1 MKKKG
6 LVWKLSVVII
16 VAFLLLFFI
25 NSATSLWRVHTTAK
39 DSAEQL
45 MQANTQ
51 EMAKEIEI
59 ELESTLSYL
68 KTERSNIL
76 SLYEKGELTGDVLL
90 NMRYNNLKT
99 KPHLLG
105 SAVMLNPG
113 IVDVTSKEAK
123 KYVDQDGYF
132 VPYIFYDGDEL
143 KTVMIEQYNGT
154 DWYERTITEKRE
166 NLTDPYDYTIGDKTL
181 QMVTLC
187 MPIITEDGQLIGS
200 MYTDFP
206 LNFVGEV
213 LKKYNTEGSAQRA
226 MTASGYIMGT
236 YATEDE
242 IGKNL
247 NDIAPYV
254 QKISAKIQDNQV
266 VSTYHED
273 TTVGEKALTTFV
285 PIEVGDIQE
294 KWYVES
300 IVPENHILA
309 SYNALLWQTII
320 SAIIISIILAFIV
333 IYVLRRSILPLEKV
347 QKALLLASN
356 GHLTAAIDPKDL
368 HEDEIGVVAKAYN
381 TMREEMHHIVS
392 DVAHASIDLNKNASS
407 LTQVMSEVTQATEL
421 VTRSIEEISDGAQ
434 NQTQNIESSNNKM
447 LHLGSLIDELASVST
462 NMTSSIH
469 TSSEHAH
476 KGMQEVMELRK
487 HNENTNRVNKEL
499 KHQMNELVQYI
510 ANIGQV
516 MSTIQSITEQ
526 TNLLALNASIEAA
539 RAGEYGKGFSVV
551 AEEVR
556 KLAEQSQQE
565 TENVQKTVQ
574 HILKASEQTQHVVD
588 RTTKIVAMQNDAV
601 EHTREAFE
609 QQLQYGN
616 VLSSQINELLTKLNM
631 MMHEKEDVMTE
642 IENITAISEQSSAS
656 AQKVSATA
664 QEQRAEVE
672 SILEM
677 IRHLEDL
684 SSTLQQKTMKFEL

>member
-6 LVWKLSVVII
+6 LVWKFSVVII

-39 DSAEQL
+39 ESAEQL

>member
-1 MKKKG
+1 MP
-6 LVWKLSVVII
+6 
-16 VAFLLLFFI
+16 
-25 NSATSLWRVHTTAK
+25 
-39 DSAEQL
+39 
-45 MQANTQ
+45 
-51 EMAKEIEI
+51 
-59 ELESTLSYL
+59 ES
-68 KTERSNIL
+68 
-76 SLYEKGELTGDVLL
+76 
-90 NMRYNNLKT
+90 
-99 KPHLLG
+99 
-105 SAVMLNPG
+105 
-113 IVDVTSKEAK
+113 
-123 KYVDQDGYF
+123 
-132 VPYIFYDGDEL
+132 
-143 KTVMIEQYNGT
+143 
-154 DWYERTITEKRE
+154 
-166 NLTDPYDYTIGDKTL
+166 
-181 QMVTLC
+181 
-187 MPIITEDGQLIGS
+187 
-200 MYTDFP
+200 
-206 LNFVGEV
+206 
-213 LKKYNTEGSAQRA
+213 
-226 MTASGYIMGT
+226 
-236 YATEDE
+236 
-242 IGKNL
+242 
-247 NDIAPYV
+247 
-254 QKISAKIQDNQV
+254 
-266 VSTYHED
+266 
-273 TTVGEKALTTFV
+273 
-285 PIEVGDIQE
+285 
-294 KWYVES
+294 
-300 IVPENHILA
+300 HILA

-320 SAIIISIILAFIV
+320 SAIIISILLAFIV

-421 VTRSIEEISDGAQ
+421 VTRSIEEISDGAL

-447 LHLGSLIDELASVST
+447 LHLGSLIDELANVST

-487 HNENTNRVNKEL
+487 HNENTNRVNTEL

-565 TENVQKTVQ
+565 TDNVQKTVQ
-574 HILKASEQTQHVVD
+574 HILKASEQTQHVVN

-609 QQLQYGN
+609 QQLQYGK

-642 IENITAISEQSSAS
+642 IENIAAISEQSSAS